1 MSEQSVKAFYTGTH
15 VPGLL
20 ARKRGTLMELIKAI
34 ACGFIMTVVGAALV
48 LSVIY
53 AAFYVDVL
61 LVGGV

>member
-1 MSEQSVKAFYTGTH
+1 
-15 VPGLL
+15 
-20 ARKRGTLMELIKAI
+20 MELIKSI
-34 ACGFIMTVVGAALV
+34 ACGLIMTVVGAALV